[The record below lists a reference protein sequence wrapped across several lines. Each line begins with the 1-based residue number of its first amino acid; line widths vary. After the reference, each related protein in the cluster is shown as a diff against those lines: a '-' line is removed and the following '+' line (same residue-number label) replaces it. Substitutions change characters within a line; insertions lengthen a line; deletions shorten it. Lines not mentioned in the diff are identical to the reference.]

1 MTFTSIIGS
10 LAAIVIT
17 AGYLPQTIRT
27 VRTRSTD
34 DIAMGSFLL
43 LLLGSVLWVVYGFL
57 IEDVPLV
64 VANGLASIM
73 SGTVF
78 VIKMNNDI
86 KKRKLKREK

>member
-10 LAAIVIT
+10 LAAIVIVI
-17 AGYLPQTIRT
+17 GYLPQTIRT

-43 LLLGSVLWVVYGFL
+43 LLLGSMLWVVYGFL

-78 VIKMNNDI
+78 VIKMSNDM
-86 KKRKLKREK
+86 KKRKLKK